1 MSSKES
7 DTAQSIMATTQSNLL
22 VVPFWINGK
31 ETFTSSTFKVVSP
44 VTGHPC
50 WQSASSCEHTTLQAI
65 EAAEGA
71 FPAWSKTKPAV
82 RQAILLKA
90 ADLLEARANENAGYM
105 QTEVGANIP
114 GSRHFVVPQSIRLLR
129 DIAGRI
135 STICGTVPVSE
146 DDGTSAMVWKEPYG
160 VILSICAW

>member
-1 MSSKES
+1 MSPKDSN
-7 DTAQSIMATTQSNLL
+7 TTQSIIDTSQSNPL

-31 ETFTSSTFKVVSP
+31 ETFTTSTFDVVSP
-44 VTGHPC
+44 ATGESC

-65 EAAEGA
+65 EAAQRA
-71 FPAWSKTKPAV
+71 FPAWSKTKPTV
-82 RQAILLKA
+82 RRAILLEA
-90 ADLLEARANENAGYM
+90 ADLLEARADENAGYM
-105 QTEVGANIP
+105 QTEVGANVP
-114 GSRHFVVPQSIRLLR
+114 GSRHFVVPQSVRMLR

-146 DDGTSAMVWKEPYG
+146 DEGTSAMVWKEPYG